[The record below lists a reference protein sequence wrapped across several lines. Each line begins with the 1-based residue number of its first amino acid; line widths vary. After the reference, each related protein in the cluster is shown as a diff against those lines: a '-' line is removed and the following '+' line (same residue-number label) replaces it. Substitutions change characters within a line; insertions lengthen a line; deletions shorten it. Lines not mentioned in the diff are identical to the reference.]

1 MTTGMPYEVE
11 QKFRL
16 ADAAALKARLL
27 ELAAPIGDAVTQSDR
42 YFNHPARD
50 FAKTDEALR
59 IRSVGEQNF
68 VTYKGPKVDA
78 TTKTRREIELAIPP
92 GAAGARQFAEMLVAL
107 GFREVATVRKQR
119 RTAHCAWQGRTAEIA
134 IDNVVGVG
142 EFCEIELSAD
152 EADLPAARD
161 ALAGLAA
168 RLGLAGSERRSYLE
182 LLLGR

>member
-1 MTTGMPYEVE
+1 MSYEVE
-11 QKFRL
+11 QKFPLTDIAAFERQL
-16 ADAAALKARLL
+16 AELGLHL
-27 ELAAPIGDAVTQSDR
+27 ETSVVQVDR

-59 IRSVGEQNF
+59 IRSVGDHNC
-68 VTYKGPKVDA
+68 VTYKGPKIDA

-92 GAAGARQFAEMLVAL
+92 GAHGAREFAEMLTLL

-119 RTAHCAWQGRTAEIA
+119 RTVHLAWEGRHAEIA
-134 IDNVVGVG
+134 VDDVDQVGQYA
-142 EFCEIELSAD
+142 EIELSAE
-152 EADLPAARD
+152 EAELVAARE

-182 LLLGR
+182 LLLEARGP